1 MTSFTYNKQSSMSVT
16 MSFLN
21 TLSYR
26 SLLLLRVAL
35 ESPDDVTNIE
45 QDITDLYLFP
55 ERLELSYKD
64 EWLAYIKRAL
74 AHINISQDELQ
85 AIMNNDSSQNIDAAK
100 HFNQLIT
107 EADPKYQ
114 RLVYVLIEVE
124 QLNSSS
130 NISPLKTPLHRW
142 LEWVIS

>member
-1 MTSFTYNKQSSMSVT
+1 

-35 ESPDDVTNIE
+35 ESPDDVANIDH
-45 QDITDLYLFP
+45 DIADLYLFP

-74 AHINISQDELQ
+74 ARINISQDELQ
-85 AIMNNDSSQNIDAAK
+85 AIMNNDSSQDMDAAK
-100 HFNQLIT
+100 KFNQLIT
-107 EADPKYQ
+107 EADSKYQ
-114 RLVYVLIEVE
+114 RLVNVLTEVE

-142 LEWVIS
+142 LEWVIT

>member
-1 MTSFTYNKQSSMSVT
+1 MTSFTYNKQNSMSVT

-85 AIMNNDSSQNIDAAK
+85 AIMNND
-100 HFNQLIT
+100 
-107 EADPKYQ
+107 Y
-114 RLVYVLIEVE
+114 
-124 QLNSSS
+124 
-130 NISPLKTPLHRW
+130 LKT
-142 LEWVIS
+142 

>member
-1 MTSFTYNKQSSMSVT
+1 MSFSMA
-16 MSFLN
+16 FLN

-35 ESPDDVTNIE
+35 ESPDDVANIDH
-45 QDITDLYLFP
+45 DIADLYLFP

-74 AHINISQDELQ
+74 ARINISQDELQ
-85 AIMNNDSSQNIDAAK
+85 AIMNNDSSQDMDAAK
-100 HFNQLIT
+100 KFNQLIT
-107 EADPKYQ
+107 EADSKYQ
-114 RLVYVLIEVE
+114 RLVNVLTEVE

-142 LEWVIS
+142 LEWVIT